1 MSWTVGA
8 SHALRII
15 ASVLCLLAVTACGGG
30 SGSAGSGSAAAASG
44 SSVTNTIALAAPTY
58 SVAQASGSAA
68 VTVARTGDDIGAAS
82 VAYSTTNGTA
92 VAGSDYTAVN
102 GTLNWSDGD
111 TTARTITVPVNSAA
125 TFSGKKSFA
134 VALSDAS
141 AGATIGNPASATVMI
156 SGDATAPAA
165 PAAAGSLQFSAAS
178 YSVAQTIGTVS
189 VAVNRVSGSGGAI
202 QVSYAT
208 TDGSAVAG
216 TAYTATS
223 GNLSW
228 ADGDTSAKS
237 FSVPISTAT
246 AFSGNKSFAIGL
258 SAPTAGAAL
267 GTPSIASVS
276 IAGSGAPGPSP
287 PAAGGPSK
295 VSALQLINQ
304 GGPANTA
311 TNIQQIS
318 WSAASAGANPIS
330 YYKIY
335 RNGVSYA
342 TATGSTY
349 TDNNATNSN
358 DPTWSKAATTYSYD
372 VTAVDAAGI
381 EGPKSGQ
388 LSVWT
393 YLNGKS
399 NWSNNDLSYGSL
411 QENYSSTAGSPK
423 GATYDISINFT
434 NGGFQPAVQVP
445 QAPQWDLE
453 LGAFNYF
460 TIDVNPGSVVKSTT
474 LPFGTVS
481 RLPPGDVYGWHPQ
494 VNIYDYG
501 PAPVANT
508 WATYKV
514 PLLAVA
520 MGSCDFT
527 GSISGNTLT
536 VTAIVNGDPLVDA
549 GGFVTGANVPAGTY
563 ITAYGQHS
571 AIGTF
576 TIAGPGISSSTN
588 IASTRMTY
596 RRTSLY
602 KFGIQPPVQ
611 NLTMYFNNM
620 GFTTN

>member
-1 MSWTVGA
+1 MTA
-8 SHALRII
+8 C
-15 ASVLCLLAVTACGGG
+15 VLCLLVLAACGGA
-30 SGSAGSGSAAAASG
+30 SGSNGSASTAAASG
-44 SSVTNTIALAAPTY
+44 SGTNMIALAAPTY

-82 VAYSTTNGTA
+82 VAYSTANGTA
-92 VAGSDYTAVN
+92 VAGSDYTAVS
-102 GTLNWSDGD
+102 GTLTWSDGD
-111 TTARTITVPVNSAA
+111 TTSKTITVPVNSAA

-156 SGDATAPAA
+156 AGDSTPAPT
-165 PAAAGSLQFSAAS
+165 AAGSLQFSAAS

-189 VAVNRVSGSGGAI
+189 VAVNRVSGSGGLVK
-202 QVSYAT
+202 VSYAT

-216 TAYTATS
+216 KDYTAAS
-223 GNLSW
+223 GDLTW
-228 ADGDTSAKS
+228 PDGDTSAKS

-276 IAGSGAPGPSP
+276 IAGSAAAGPTP
-287 PAAGGPSK
+287 PASGGPSK

-304 GGPANTA
+304 GGSSNTA
-311 TNIQQIS
+311 TNSQQIS
-318 WSAASAGANPIS
+318 WSAATPGANPIS

-335 RNGVSYA
+335 RNGTSYA
-342 TATGSTY
+342 TATGLTY
-349 TDNNATNSN
+349 TDKNATNSN
-358 DPTWSKAATTYSYD
+358 DPTWSKAATSYTYD
-372 VTAVDAAGI
+372 VTAVDAAGV

-388 LSVWT
+388 MTAWT
-393 YLNGKS
+393 YHNGKS

-411 QENYSSTAGSPK
+411 QENYSSTAGSPL
-423 GATYDISINFT
+423 GGTYDIAINFV

-460 TIDVNPGSVVKSTT
+460 TIDVNPGSAVKSTT

-520 MGSCDFT
+520 MGYCDFT

-588 IASTRMTY
+588 IASTKMTY
-596 RRTSLY
+596 QRTSLY